1 MFRCKTMPD
10 NGFFG
15 LDKVKN
21 KLYYVRAGKG
31 RTLSSLG
38 VCISH
43 INSMQWIRRRSK
55 ILRKMLMHI
64 SVKNCVDMGLGAGGR
79 GQFLFERNP
88 SDISYKRS
96 FDEKK
101 GQILATWQWI
111 SRCYLELKKIV
122 NDYIRGSYFLYLYF
136 FWLLSFQMHLSL
148 DLRLHLTAFE
158 MDSLHIL

>member
-55 ILRKMLMHI
+55 ILRKMLMHKCKELCWHGVGCGREGSI
-64 SVKNCVDMGLGAGGR
+64 SFWKKPCWHQLQTFFWFKKSSDFGDMTMD
-79 GQFLFERNP
+79 FKVLFR
-88 SDISYKRS
+88 I
-96 FDEKK
+96 KK
-101 GQILATWQWI
+101 V
-111 SRCYLELKKIV
+111 V
-122 NDYIRGSYFLYLYF
+122 NDYIRGSYFLYLHF
-136 FWLLSFQMHLSL
+136 FLI
-148 DLRLHLTAFE
+148 AFFPDALIFGFTIAFNIFWNGFYKE
-158 MDSLHIL
+158 

>member
-55 ILRKMLMHI
+55 ILRKMLMHKCKELCWHGVGCGREGSI
-64 SVKNCVDMGLGAGGR
+64 SFWKKPFWHQL
-79 GQFLFERNP
+79 QTFLWWK
-88 SDISYKRS
+88 KRS
-96 FDEKK
+96 DFGDMTMDFKVLFRIKK
-101 GQILATWQWI
+101 L
-111 SRCYLELKKIV
+111 V

>member
-55 ILRKMLMHI
+55 ILRKMLMHKCKELCWHGVGCGREGSI
-64 SVKNCVDMGLGAGGR
+64 SFWKKPFWHQL
-79 GQFLFERNP
+79 QTFLWW
-88 SDISYKRS
+88 
-96 FDEKK
+96 KK

-111 SRCYLELKKIV
+111 SRCYLEFKKLV

-158 MDSLHIL
+158 MDFLHIL